1 MPERRY
7 WLILSWLCLLAVVS
21 GCSSAQRSTEHRP
34 SDFTLDALVVHPGAV
49 RSQAPRW
56 HRRARY
62 VVGADG
68 ELRVA
73 VGPGVSERTIPRRT
87 RTLGGDEL
95 NELWSLTRGAGLLD
109 PDSARVIPWG
119 QTWRAPPGEVS
130 AVFSV
135 TADGR
140 RVHSAAPMGASSGLG
155 APRVEALL
163 DRLAEL
169 AWIPERD

>member
-1 MPERRY
+1 MT
-7 WLILSWLCLLAVVS
+7 LAVIFAGFGLLSVTV
-21 GCSSAQRSTEHRP
+21 GCSSAQRSGERRP
-34 SDFTLDALVVHPGAV
+34 TDFTLDALVVNPESALGET
-49 RSQAPRW
+49 PRW
-56 HRRARY
+56 RRQARY
-62 VVGADG
+62 VLEADG

-73 VGPGVSERTIPRRT
+73 VGPGVGDRTIPRRT
-87 RTLGGDEL
+87 RKLGPGERDEV
-95 NELWSLTRGAGLLD
+95 WTLTRDAGLLEAES
-109 PDSARVIPWG
+109 PRVVPWG

-135 TADGR
+135 TGGGR

-163 DRLAEL
+163 DRLGEL